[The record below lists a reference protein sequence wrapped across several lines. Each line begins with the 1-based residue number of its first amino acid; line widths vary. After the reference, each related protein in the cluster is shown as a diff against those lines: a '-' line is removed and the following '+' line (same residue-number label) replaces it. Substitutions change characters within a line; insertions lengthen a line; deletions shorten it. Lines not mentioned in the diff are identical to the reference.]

1 MLKRSYYGLLSTIS
15 LSAFGDAFGLLAM
28 EWLVYDLTGSKLA
41 MGALALSSGIPE
53 LLLRLLGS
61 PLADR
66 LHRVRF
72 MACLAAIRLLAIAL
86 PLGMGLAG
94 QLQLWHLFAAAGLS
108 GACAAL
114 FMPTAMAVIPGVAD
128 SRKLVRAFA
137 VIEGCKGA
145 AALLG
150 PALAG
155 ALTAASGA
163 LPALGINMLCYI
175 AAIATLLCLP
185 KLPKP
190 AKPDAASGGFSL
202 SLYLREMA
210 EGFTFYKQFPA
221 MFTIMLMAS
230 VSNLSSI
237 AVWTMMVPYV
247 REVLHRD
254 AAAMGT
260 LTTASALGM
269 LVGLGVISL
278 LGEITQRR
286 LVMLGSLG
294 TIGIITS
301 IWGLIPSFPF
311 ALAAVFVSGLLAP
324 FFSSLSSSLHGRLVP
339 GNLQGRVNS
348 IRFLIG
354 GSLTPFGAFAG
365 GAIAEAYG
373 VPALFI
379 AAGLLP
385 ALCAGAALLL
395 PGLRMLDGDLSALEA
410 RQRQGRRGGPHQTGD
425 VHNTGASPAG

>member
-1 MLKRSYYGLLSTIS
+1 MIKRSYYGLLSTIT

-28 EWLVYDLTGSKLA
+28 EWLVYELTGSKLA

-61 PLADR
+61 PLSDR

-72 MACLAAIRLLAIAL
+72 MACLATIRLLAIAL

-94 QLQLWHLFAAAGLS
+94 QLQLWHLFVAAGLS

-128 SRKLVRAFA
+128 SQKLVRAFA
-137 VIEGCKGA
+137 IIDGSKSA

-163 LPALGINMLCYI
+163 LPALSINMLCYV
-175 AAIATLLCLP
+175 AAITTLLCLK

-190 AKPDAASGGFSL
+190 SSAPSRFSI
-202 SLYLREMA
+202 SIYVREIA

-221 MFTIMLMAS
+221 MLTIMIMAS
-230 VSNLSSI
+230 ISNLSSI
-237 AVWTMMVPYV
+237 AVWTMMVPFV

-254 AAAMGT
+254 AATMGT
-260 LTTASALGM
+260 LSTVFALGT
-269 LVGLGVISL
+269 LVGLSVISMI
-278 LGEITQRR
+278 GEIKKRR
-286 LVMLGSLG
+286 FVMLGSLG
-294 TIGIITS
+294 TIGLVTS
-301 IWGLIPSFPF
+301 LWGLIPSFPF
-311 ALAAVFVSGLLAP
+311 ALIAVFATGTLGP
-324 FFSSLSSSLHGRLVP
+324 FFGSLSSSLHGRLVP
-339 GNLQGRVNS
+339 SNLQGRVNS

-354 GSLTPFGAFAG
+354 GALQPFGAFAG
-365 GAIAEAYG
+365 GAIAEHYG
-373 VPALFI
+373 VPVLFVI
-379 AAGLLP
+379 AGLLP
-385 ALCAGAALLL
+385 MLCASAALLL
-395 PGLRMLDGDLSALEA
+395 PGLKALDGDLSTLEA
-410 RQRQGRRGGPHQTGD
+410 THRRSVLEVPQGVAAKR
-425 VHNTGASPAG
+425 

>member
-1 MLKRSYYGLLSTIS
+1 MIKRSYYGLLSTIT

-28 EWLVYDLTGSKLA
+28 EWLVYELTGSKLA

-61 PLADR
+61 PLSDR

-94 QLQLWHLFAAAGLS
+94 QLQLWHLFVAAGLS

-137 VIEGCKGA
+137 IIDGSKSA
-145 AALLG
+145 AVLLG

-163 LPALGINMLCYI
+163 LPALSINMLCYV
-175 AAIATLLCLP
+175 AAITTLLCLQR
-185 KLPKP
+185 LPKP
-190 AKPDAASGGFSL
+190 SPAPGRFSITV
-202 SLYLREMA
+202 YVREIA

-221 MFTIMLMAS
+221 MLTIMMMAS
-230 VSNLSSI
+230 ISNLSSI
-237 AVWTMMVPYV
+237 AVWTMMVPFV

-254 AAAMGT
+254 AATMGT
-260 LTTASALGM
+260 LSTVFALGT
-269 LVGLGVISL
+269 LVGLSIISMI
-278 LGEITQRR
+278 GEIKKRR

-294 TIGIITS
+294 TIGLVTTL
-301 IWGLIPSFPF
+301 WGLFPSFSF
-311 ALAAVFVSGLLAP
+311 ALAAVFATGTIAP
-324 FFSSLSSSLHGRLVP
+324 FFGSLSSSLHGRLVP

-354 GSLTPFGAFAG
+354 GGLQPFGAFAG
-365 GAIAEAYG
+365 AAIAELYG
-373 VPALFI
+373 VPALFVI
-379 AAGLLP
+379 AGLLP
-385 ALCAGAALLL
+385 LLCASAALLL
-395 PGLRMLDGDLSALEA
+395 PGLKTLDGDLSTLEA
-410 RQRQGRRGGPHQTGD
+410 THKQPDAGVPPHK
-425 VHNTGASPAG
+425 VVAER

>member
-1 MLKRSYYGLLSTIS
+1 MIKRSYYGLLSTIT

-28 EWLVYDLTGSKLA
+28 EWLVYELTGSKLA

-61 PLADR
+61 PLSDR

-72 MACLAAIRLLAIAL
+72 MACLASIRLLAIAL
-86 PLGMGLAG
+86 PLGMGLTG
-94 QLQLWHLFAAAGLS
+94 QLQLWHLFVAAGLS

-114 FMPTAMAVIPGVAD
+114 FMPTAMAVIPGVAN

-137 VIEGCKGA
+137 IIDGSKSA

-155 ALTAASGA
+155 VLTAASGA

-175 AAIATLLCLP
+175 GAIATLLCLQ

-190 AKPDAASGGFSL
+190 SPTPDRFSI
-202 SLYLREMA
+202 SVYVREIA

-221 MFTIMLMAS
+221 MLTIMMMAS
-230 VSNLSSI
+230 ISNLSSV

-254 AAAMGT
+254 AATMGT
-260 LTTASALGM
+260 LSTVFALGT
-269 LVGLGVISL
+269 LVGLSIISMI
-278 LGEITQRR
+278 GEIKKRR

-294 TIGIITS
+294 AIGLSTTL
-301 IWGLIPSFPF
+301 WGLIPSFPF
-311 ALAAVFVSGLLAP
+311 ALAAVFANGALGP
-324 FFSSLSSSLHGRLVP
+324 FFGSLSSSLHGRLVP
-339 GNLQGRVNS
+339 SNLQGRVNS

-354 GSLTPFGAFAG
+354 GGLQPFGAFAG
-365 GAIAEAYG
+365 SAIAEHYG
-373 VPALFI
+373 VPVLFVI
-379 AAGLLP
+379 AGLLP
-385 ALCAGAALLL
+385 MLCASAAFLL
-395 PGLRMLDGDLSALEA
+395 PGLKMLDGDLSVLEA
-410 RQRQGRRGGPHQTGD
+410 THRRTDVGGSTQG
-425 VHNTGASPAG
+425 VVAKL

>member
-28 EWLVYDLTGSKLA
+28 EWLAYELTGSKLV
-41 MGALALSSGIPE
+41 MGALALTSGIPE

-61 PLADR
+61 PLSDR
-66 LHRVRF
+66 LPRVRF

-137 VIEGCKGA
+137 VIDGCKGA

-155 ALTAASGA
+155 VLTAASGS
-163 LPALGINMLCYI
+163 LPALGVNMLCYI

-190 AKPDAASGGFSL
+190 AAATSTPSISG
-202 SLYLREMA
+202 YIREIA

-221 MFTIMLMAS
+221 MLTIMLMAS

-254 AAAMGT
+254 AAAMGV
-260 LTTASALGM
+260 LTTASALGT

-278 LGEITQRR
+278 KGEITHRR
-286 LVMLGSLG
+286 LAMLGSLG

-301 IWGLIPSFPF
+301 IWGLIPSFSF
-311 ALAAVFVSGLLAP
+311 ALAAVFVSGALGP
-324 FFSSLSSSLHGRLVP
+324 FFGSLSSSLHGRLVP
-339 GNLQGRVNS
+339 ASLQGRVNS

-354 GSLTPFGAFAG
+354 GSLQPFGAFIG
-365 GAIAEAYG
+365 GAVAEAYG
-373 VPALFI
+373 VPALFL

-385 ALCAGAALLL
+385 ALCATAALLL
-395 PGLRMLDGDLSALEA
+395 PGLRMLDGDLAALEA
-410 RQRQGRRGGPHQTGD
+410 RHLQSSRP
-425 VHNTGASPAG
+425 ASAVQNLLAK

>member
-1 MLKRSYYGLLSTIS
+1 MIKRSYYGLLSTIT

-28 EWLVYDLTGSKLA
+28 EWLVYELTGSKLA

-61 PLADR
+61 PLSDR

-94 QLQLWHLFAAAGLS
+94 QLQLWHLFVAAGLS

-137 VIEGCKGA
+137 IIDGSKSA
-145 AALLG
+145 AVLLG

-163 LPALGINMLCYI
+163 LPALSINMLCYV
-175 AAIATLLCLP
+175 AAIITLLCLQ

-190 AKPDAASGGFSL
+190 SPAPGRFSITV
-202 SLYLREMA
+202 YVREIA

-221 MFTIMLMAS
+221 MLTIMMMAS
-230 VSNLSSI
+230 ISNLSSI
-237 AVWTMMVPYV
+237 AVWTMMVPFV

-254 AAAMGT
+254 AATMGT
-260 LTTASALGM
+260 LSTVFALGT
-269 LVGLGVISL
+269 LVGLSIISMI
-278 LGEITQRR
+278 GEIKKRR

-294 TIGIITS
+294 TIGLVTTL
-301 IWGLIPSFPF
+301 WGLFPSFSF
-311 ALAAVFVSGLLAP
+311 ALAAVFATGTIAP
-324 FFSSLSSSLHGRLVP
+324 FFGSLSSSLHGRLVP

-354 GSLTPFGAFAG
+354 GGLQPFGAFAG
-365 GAIAEAYG
+365 AAIAELYG
-373 VPALFI
+373 VPALFVI
-379 AAGLLP
+379 AGLLP
-385 ALCAGAALLL
+385 LLCAIAALLL
-395 PGLRMLDGDLSALEA
+395 PGLKTLDGDLSTLEA
-410 RQRQGRRGGPHQTGD
+410 THKPPDAGVPPHK
-425 VHNTGASPAG
+425 VVAER

>member
-28 EWLVYDLTGSKLA
+28 EWLVYELTGSKLA

-53 LLLRLLGS
+53 LVLRLIGS
-61 PLADR
+61 PLSDR
-66 LHRVRF
+66 LPRVRF
-72 MACLAAIRLLAIAL
+72 MACLAAVRLLAIAL

-137 VIEGCKGA
+137 VIDGCKGA

-155 ALTAASGA
+155 VITAASGA
-163 LPALGINMLCYI
+163 LPALGINMLCYT

-190 AKPDAASGGFSL
+190 DAAPGRFSL
-202 SLYLREMA
+202 AAYMREIA

-260 LTTASALGM
+260 LTTASALGT

-278 LGEITQRR
+278 LGEITHRR

-301 IWGLIPSFPF
+301 IWGLVPSIPF
-311 ALAAVFVSGLLAP
+311 ALAAVFVSGALGP
-324 FFSSLSSSLHGRLVP
+324 FFGSLSSSLHGRLVP

-354 GSLTPFGAFAG
+354 GSLTPLGAFAG

-373 VPALFI
+373 ISALFL

-385 ALCAGAALLL
+385 AIFAGTALFL
-395 PGLRMLDGDLSALEA
+395 PGLRMLDGDLSMLEA
-410 RQRQGRRGGPHQTGD
+410 RHLPNSRP
-425 VHNTGASPAG
+425 PAAAPGILAKR

>member
-1 MLKRSYYGLLSTIS
+1 MIKRSYYGLLSTIT

-28 EWLVYDLTGSKLA
+28 EWLVYELTGSKLA

-61 PLADR
+61 PLSDR

-94 QLQLWHLFAAAGLS
+94 QLQLWHLFVAAGLS

-137 VIEGCKGA
+137 IIDGSKSA
-145 AALLG
+145 AVLLG

-163 LPALGINMLCYI
+163 LPALSINMLCYV
-175 AAIATLLCLP
+175 AAITTLLCLQR
-185 KLPKP
+185 LPKP
-190 AKPDAASGGFSL
+190 SPAPGRFSITV
-202 SLYLREMA
+202 YVREIA

-221 MFTIMLMAS
+221 MLTIMMMAS
-230 VSNLSSI
+230 ISNLSSI
-237 AVWTMMVPYV
+237 AVWTMMVPFV

-254 AAAMGT
+254 AATMGT
-260 LTTASALGM
+260 LSTVFALGT
-269 LVGLGVISL
+269 LVGLSIISMI
-278 LGEITQRR
+278 GEIKKRR

-294 TIGIITS
+294 TIGLVTTL
-301 IWGLIPSFPF
+301 WGLFPSFSF
-311 ALAAVFVSGLLAP
+311 ALAAVFATGTIAP
-324 FFSSLSSSLHGRLVP
+324 FFGSLSSSLHGRLVP

-354 GSLTPFGAFAG
+354 GGLQPFGAFAG
-365 GAIAEAYG
+365 AAIAELYG
-373 VPALFI
+373 VPALFVI
-379 AAGLLP
+379 AGLLP
-385 ALCAGAALLL
+385 LLCASAALLL
-395 PGLRMLDGDLSALEA
+395 PGLKTLDGDLSTLEA
-410 RQRQGRRGGPHQTGD
+410 THRQPVVEGSSQSVVTER
-425 VHNTGASPAG
+425 

>member
-28 EWLVYDLTGSKLA
+28 EWLVYELTGSKLA

-53 LLLRLLGS
+53 LLFRLIGS

-66 LHRVRF
+66 LPRVRF

-137 VIEGCKGA
+137 VIDGCKGA
-145 AALLG
+145 ATLLG

-155 ALTAASGA
+155 VLTAASGA
-163 LPALGINMLCYI
+163 LPALGINLLCYT
-175 AAIATLLCLP
+175 AAIATLLYLP
-185 KLPKP
+185 KLPGPTTKP
-190 AKPDAASGGFSL
+190 AAALGGFSL
-202 SLYLREMA
+202 SLYMREMA

-221 MFTIMLMAS
+221 MLTIMFMAS

-254 AAAMGT
+254 AAALGT
-260 LTTASALGM
+260 LTTASALGS
-269 LVGLGVISL
+269 LVGLGVISV
-278 LGEITQRR
+278 LGEIQHRR
-286 LVMLGSLG
+286 LVMLCSLG
-294 TIGIITS
+294 AIGVMTS
-301 IWGLIPSFPF
+301 MWGLIPSFPF
-311 ALAAVFVSGLLAP
+311 ALAAVFISGALGP
-324 FFSSLSSSLHGRLVP
+324 FFGSLSSSLHGRLVP

-354 GSLTPFGAFAG
+354 GSLQPFGAFAG
-365 GAIAEAYG
+365 GAIAEIYG
-373 VPALFI
+373 VSALFL

-395 PGLRMLDGDLSALEA
+395 PGLRMLDGDLSMIEA
-410 RQRQGRRGGPHQTGD
+410 RYLQNSRPAVAPQGVTPA
-425 VHNTGASPAG
+425 ASAKR

>member
-28 EWLVYDLTGSKLA
+28 EWLAYELTGSKLV

-61 PLADR
+61 PLSDR
-66 LHRVRF
+66 LPRVRF

-137 VIEGCKGA
+137 VIDGCKGA

-155 ALTAASGA
+155 VLTAASGS
-163 LPALGINMLCYI
+163 LPALGVNMLCYI

-185 KLPKP
+185 KQPKP
-190 AKPDAASGGFSL
+190 AAATSRSSFSISG
-202 SLYLREMA
+202 YIREIA

-221 MFTIMLMAS
+221 MLMIMLMAS

-247 REVLHRD
+247 REVLHRN

-260 LTTASALGM
+260 LTTASALGT

-278 LGEITQRR
+278 LGEITHRR

-294 TIGIITS
+294 TIGVITS

-311 ALAAVFVSGLLAP
+311 ALAAVFVSGALGP
-324 FFSSLSSSLHGRLVP
+324 FFGSLSSSLHGRLVP
-339 GNLQGRVNS
+339 ASLQGRVNS

-354 GSLTPFGAFAG
+354 GSLQPFGAFIG
-365 GAIAEAYG
+365 GAVAEAYG
-373 VPALFI
+373 VPALFL

-385 ALCAGAALLL
+385 ALCAAAALLL
-395 PGLRMLDGDLSALEA
+395 PGLRMLDGDLAALEA
-410 RQRQGRRGGPHQTGD
+410 RHLKSSRP
-425 VHNTGASPAG
+425 ASAVQNMLAK

>member
-1 MLKRSYYGLLSTIS
+1 MIKRSYYGLLSTIT

-28 EWLVYDLTGSKLA
+28 EWLVYELTGSKLA

-61 PLADR
+61 PLSDR

-94 QLQLWHLFAAAGLS
+94 QLQLWHLFVAAGLS

-137 VIEGCKGA
+137 IIDGSKSA
-145 AALLG
+145 AVLLG

-163 LPALGINMLCYI
+163 LPALSINMLCYV
-175 AAIATLLCLP
+175 AAITTLLCLQ

-190 AKPDAASGGFSL
+190 SPAPGRFSIAI
-202 SLYLREMA
+202 YVREIA

-221 MFTIMLMAS
+221 MLTIMMMAS
-230 VSNLSSI
+230 ISNLSSI
-237 AVWTMMVPYV
+237 AVWTMMVPFV

-254 AAAMGT
+254 AATMGT
-260 LTTASALGM
+260 LSTVFALGT
-269 LVGLGVISL
+269 LVGLSVISMI
-278 LGEITQRR
+278 GEIKKRR
-286 LVMLGSLG
+286 FVMLGSLG
-294 TIGIITS
+294 TIGLVTTL
-301 IWGLIPSFPF
+301 WGLFPSFSF
-311 ALAAVFVSGLLAP
+311 ALAAVFATGTIGP
-324 FFSSLSSSLHGRLVP
+324 FFGSLSSSLHGRLVP
-339 GNLQGRVNS
+339 SNLQGRVNS

-354 GSLTPFGAFAG
+354 GGLQPFGAFTG
-365 GAIAEAYG
+365 GAIAELYG
-373 VPALFI
+373 VPTLFVI
-379 AAGLLP
+379 AGLLP
-385 ALCAGAALLL
+385 MLCASAALLL
-395 PGLRMLDGDLSALEA
+395 PGLKTLDGDLSTLEA
-410 RQRQGRRGGPHQTGD
+410 THRRPVVQSSSQSVVTER
-425 VHNTGASPAG
+425 

>member
-1 MLKRSYYGLLSTIS
+1 MIKRSYYGLLSTIT

-28 EWLVYDLTGSKLA
+28 EWLVYELTGSKLA

-61 PLADR
+61 PLSDR

-94 QLQLWHLFAAAGLS
+94 QLQLWHLFVAAGLS

-137 VIEGCKGA
+137 IIDGSKSA
-145 AALLG
+145 AVLLG

-163 LPALGINMLCYI
+163 LPALSINMLCYV
-175 AAIATLLCLP
+175 AAITTLLCLQ

-190 AKPDAASGGFSL
+190 SPAPGRFSIAI
-202 SLYLREMA
+202 YVREIA

-221 MFTIMLMAS
+221 MLTIMMMAS
-230 VSNLSSI
+230 ISNLSSI
-237 AVWTMMVPYV
+237 AVWTMMVPFV

-254 AAAMGT
+254 AATMGT
-260 LTTASALGM
+260 LSTVFALGT
-269 LVGLGVISL
+269 LVGLSVISMI
-278 LGEITQRR
+278 GEIKKRR
-286 LVMLGSLG
+286 FVMLGSLG
-294 TIGIITS
+294 TIGLVTTL
-301 IWGLIPSFPF
+301 WGLFPSFSF
-311 ALAAVFVSGLLAP
+311 ALAAVFATGTIGP
-324 FFSSLSSSLHGRLVP
+324 FFGSLSSSLHGRLVP
-339 GNLQGRVNS
+339 SNLQGRVNS

-354 GSLTPFGAFAG
+354 GGLQPFGAFA
-365 GAIAEAYG
+365 
-373 VPALFI
+373 
-379 AAGLLP
+379 
-385 ALCAGAALLL
+385 
-395 PGLRMLDGDLSALEA
+395 
-410 RQRQGRRGGPHQTGD
+410 
-425 VHNTGASPAG
+425 

>member
-1 MLKRSYYGLLSTIS
+1 MIKRSYYGLLSTIT

-28 EWLVYDLTGSKLA
+28 EWLVYELTGSKLA

-61 PLADR
+61 PLSDR

-94 QLQLWHLFAAAGLS
+94 QLQLWHLFVAAGLS

-128 SRKLVRAFA
+128 SQKLVRAFA
-137 VIEGCKGA
+137 IIDGSKSA
-145 AALLG
+145 AVLLG

-163 LPALGINMLCYI
+163 LPALSINMLCYV
-175 AAIATLLCLP
+175 AAIITLLCLQ

-190 AKPDAASGGFSL
+190 SPAPGRFSITV
-202 SLYLREMA
+202 YVREIA

-221 MFTIMLMAS
+221 MLTIMMMAS
-230 VSNLSSI
+230 ISNLSSI
-237 AVWTMMVPYV
+237 AVWTMMVPFV

-254 AAAMGT
+254 AATMGT
-260 LTTASALGM
+260 LSTVFALGT
-269 LVGLGVISL
+269 LVGLSIISMIR
-278 LGEITQRR
+278 EIKKRR

-294 TIGIITS
+294 TIGLVTTL
-301 IWGLIPSFPF
+301 WGLFPSFSF
-311 ALAAVFVSGLLAP
+311 ALAAVFATGTIAP
-324 FFSSLSSSLHGRLVP
+324 FFGSLSSSLHGRLVP

-354 GSLTPFGAFAG
+354 GGLQPFGAFAG
-365 GAIAEAYG
+365 AAIAELYG
-373 VPALFI
+373 VPALFVI
-379 AAGLLP
+379 AGLLP
-385 ALCAGAALLL
+385 LLCAIAALLL
-395 PGLRMLDGDLSALEA
+395 PGLKTLDGDLSTLEA
-410 RQRQGRRGGPHQTGD
+410 THKQPDAGVPPHK
-425 VHNTGASPAG
+425 VVAER

>member
-1 MLKRSYYGLLSTIS
+1 MIKRSYYGLLSTIT

-28 EWLVYDLTGSKLA
+28 EWLVYELTGSKLA

-61 PLADR
+61 PLSDR

-94 QLQLWHLFAAAGLS
+94 QLQLWHLFVAAGLS

-128 SRKLVRAFA
+128 SGKLVRAFA
-137 VIEGCKGA
+137 IIDGSKSA
-145 AALLG
+145 AVLLG

-163 LPALGINMLCYI
+163 LPALSINMLCYV
-175 AAIATLLCLP
+175 AAITTLLCLQ

-190 AKPDAASGGFSL
+190 SPAPGRFSITV
-202 SLYLREMA
+202 YVREIA
-210 EGFTFYKQFPA
+210 EGFIFYKQFPA
-221 MFTIMLMAS
+221 MLTIMMMAS
-230 VSNLSSI
+230 ISNLSSI
-237 AVWTMMVPYV
+237 AVWTMMVPFV

-254 AAAMGT
+254 AATMGT
-260 LTTASALGM
+260 LSTVFALGT
-269 LVGLGVISL
+269 LVGLSIISMI
-278 LGEITQRR
+278 GEIKKRR

-294 TIGIITS
+294 TIGLVTTL
-301 IWGLIPSFPF
+301 WGLFPSFSF
-311 ALAAVFVSGLLAP
+311 ALAAVFATGTIAP
-324 FFSSLSSSLHGRLVP
+324 FFGSLSSSLHGRLVP

-354 GSLTPFGAFAG
+354 GGLQPFGAFAG
-365 GAIAEAYG
+365 AAIAELYG
-373 VPALFI
+373 VPALFVI
-379 AAGLLP
+379 AGLLP
-385 ALCAGAALLL
+385 LLCAIAALLL
-395 PGLRMLDGDLSALEA
+395 PGLKTLDGDLSTLEA
-410 RQRQGRRGGPHQTGD
+410 THRRPVVEGSSQSVVTER
-425 VHNTGASPAG
+425 

>member
-1 MLKRSYYGLLSTIS
+1 MKKRSYYGLLSTIS

-28 EWLVYDLTGSKLA
+28 EWLVYELTGSKLA

-61 PLADR
+61 PLSDR

-94 QLQLWHLFAAAGLS
+94 KLELWHLFAAASLS

-114 FMPTAMAVIPGVAD
+114 FMPTAMAVIPGVTD

-137 VIEGCKGA
+137 IIDGCKGA

-155 ALTAASGA
+155 VLTAASGA
-163 LPALGINMLCYI
+163 LPALGINAVCYT

-185 KLPKP
+185 KMPKP
-190 AKPDAASGGFSL
+190 SPRSGTFSIPA
-202 SLYLREMA
+202 YMREIA

-221 MFTIMLMAS
+221 MLTIMMMAS
-230 VSNLSSI
+230 ISNLSSV

-260 LTTASALGM
+260 LTTASALGT
-269 LVGLGVISL
+269 LTGLGIISL
-278 LGEITQRR
+278 LGEIKRR
-286 LVMLGSLG
+286 RFVMLGSLG
-294 TIGIITS
+294 AIGLSTAL
-301 IWGLIPSFPF
+301 WGLIPSFPF
-311 ALAAVFVSGLLAP
+311 ALTAVFAAGVLGP
-324 FFSSLSSSLHGRLVP
+324 FFGSLSSSLHGRLVP

-354 GSLTPFGAFAG
+354 GSLQPFGAFAG
-365 GAIAEAYG
+365 GAVAELYG
-373 VPALFI
+373 VPALFL

-385 ALCAGAALLL
+385 LLCAGLALLL
-395 PGLRMLDGDLSALEA
+395 PGLKALDGDLSALEA
-410 RQRQGRRGGPHQTGD
+410 KTRQSGGTFVAQ
-425 VHNTGASPAG
+425 NAIAEQ

>member
-1 MLKRSYYGLLSTIS
+1 MIKRSYYGLLSTIT

-28 EWLVYDLTGSKLA
+28 EWLVYELTGSKLA

-61 PLADR
+61 PLSDR

-94 QLQLWHLFAAAGLS
+94 QLQLWHLFVAAGLS

-137 VIEGCKGA
+137 IIDGSKSA
-145 AALLG
+145 AVLLG

-163 LPALGINMLCYI
+163 LPALSINMLCYV
-175 AAIATLLCLP
+175 AAIITLLCLQ

-190 AKPDAASGGFSL
+190 SPAPGRFSITV
-202 SLYLREMA
+202 YVREIA

-221 MFTIMLMAS
+221 MLTIMMMAS
-230 VSNLSSI
+230 ISNLSSI
-237 AVWTMMVPYV
+237 AVWTMMVPFV

-254 AAAMGT
+254 AATMGT
-260 LTTASALGM
+260 LSTVFALGT
-269 LVGLGVISL
+269 LVGLSIISMI
-278 LGEITQRR
+278 GEIKKRR

-294 TIGIITS
+294 TIGLVTTL
-301 IWGLIPSFPF
+301 WGLFPSFSF
-311 ALAAVFVSGLLAP
+311 ALAAVFATGTIAP
-324 FFSSLSSSLHGRLVP
+324 FFGSLSSSLHGRLVP

-354 GSLTPFGAFAG
+354 GGLQPFGAFAG
-365 GAIAEAYG
+365 AAIAELYG
-373 VPALFI
+373 VPALFVI
-379 AAGLLP
+379 AGLLP
-385 ALCAGAALLL
+385 LLCAIAALLL
-395 PGLRMLDGDLSALEA
+395 PGLKTLDGDLSILEA
-410 RQRQGRRGGPHQTGD
+410 THKPPDAGVPPHK
-425 VHNTGASPAG
+425 VVAER

>member
-1 MLKRSYYGLLSTIS
+1 MIKRSYYGLLSTIT

-28 EWLVYDLTGSKLA
+28 EWLVYELTGSKLA

-61 PLADR
+61 PLSDR

-72 MACLAAIRLLAIAL
+72 MACLAPIRLLAIAL

-94 QLQLWHLFAAAGLS
+94 QLQLWHLFVAAGLS

-128 SRKLVRAFA
+128 SGKLVRAFA
-137 VIEGCKGA
+137 IIDGSKSA
-145 AALLG
+145 AVLLG

-163 LPALGINMLCYI
+163 LPALSINMLCYV
-175 AAIATLLCLP
+175 AAITTLLCLQ

-190 AKPDAASGGFSL
+190 SPAPGRFSITV
-202 SLYLREMA
+202 YVREIA
-210 EGFTFYKQFPA
+210 EGFIFYKQFPA
-221 MFTIMLMAS
+221 MLTIMMMAS
-230 VSNLSSI
+230 ISNLSSI
-237 AVWTMMVPYV
+237 AVWTMMVPFV

-254 AAAMGT
+254 AATMGT
-260 LTTASALGM
+260 LSTVFALGT
-269 LVGLGVISL
+269 LVGLSIISMI
-278 LGEITQRR
+278 GEIKKRR

-294 TIGIITS
+294 TIGLVTTL
-301 IWGLIPSFPF
+301 WGLFPSFSF
-311 ALAAVFVSGLLAP
+311 ALAAVFATGTIAP
-324 FFSSLSSSLHGRLVP
+324 FFGSLSSSLHGRLVP

-354 GSLTPFGAFAG
+354 GGLQPFGAFAG
-365 GAIAEAYG
+365 AAIAELYG
-373 VPALFI
+373 VPALFVI
-379 AAGLLP
+379 AGLLP
-385 ALCAGAALLL
+385 LLCAIAALLL
-395 PGLRMLDGDLSALEA
+395 PGLKTLDGDLSTLEA
-410 RQRQGRRGGPHQTGD
+410 THRRPVVECSSQSVVTER
-425 VHNTGASPAG
+425 

>member
-1 MLKRSYYGLLSTIS
+1 MIKRSYYGLLSTIT

-28 EWLVYDLTGSKLA
+28 EWLVYELTGSKLA

-61 PLADR
+61 PLSDR

-94 QLQLWHLFAAAGLS
+94 QLQLWHLFVAAGLS

-137 VIEGCKGA
+137 IIDGSKSA
-145 AALLG
+145 AVLLG

-163 LPALGINMLCYI
+163 LPALSINMLCYV
-175 AAIATLLCLP
+175 AAITTLLCLQ

-190 AKPDAASGGFSL
+190 SPAPGRFSITV
-202 SLYLREMA
+202 YVREIA

-221 MFTIMLMAS
+221 MLTIMMMAS
-230 VSNLSSI
+230 ISNLSSI
-237 AVWTMMVPYV
+237 AVWTMMVPFV

-254 AAAMGT
+254 AATMGT
-260 LTTASALGM
+260 LSTVFALGT
-269 LVGLGVISL
+269 LVGLSIISMI
-278 LGEITQRR
+278 GEIKKRR
-286 LVMLGSLG
+286 LVMLSSLG
-294 TIGIITS
+294 TIGLVTTL
-301 IWGLIPSFPF
+301 WGLFPSFSF
-311 ALAAVFVSGLLAP
+311 ALAAVFATGTIAP
-324 FFSSLSSSLHGRLVP
+324 FFGSLSSSLHGRLVP

-354 GSLTPFGAFAG
+354 GGLQPFGAFAG
-365 GAIAEAYG
+365 AAIAELYG
-373 VPALFI
+373 VPALFVI
-379 AAGLLP
+379 AGLLP
-385 ALCAGAALLL
+385 LLCASAALLL
-395 PGLRMLDGDLSALEA
+395 PGLKTLDGDLSTLEA
-410 RQRQGRRGGPHQTGD
+410 THKQPDAGVPPHK
-425 VHNTGASPAG
+425 VVAER

>member
-1 MLKRSYYGLLSTIS
+1 MIKRSYYGLLSTIT

-28 EWLVYDLTGSKLA
+28 EWLVYELTGSKLA

-61 PLADR
+61 PLSDR

-94 QLQLWHLFAAAGLS
+94 QLQLWHLFVAAGLS

-137 VIEGCKGA
+137 IIDGSKSA
-145 AALLG
+145 AVLLG

-163 LPALGINMLCYI
+163 LPALSINMLCYV
-175 AAIATLLCLP
+175 AAITTLLCLQR
-185 KLPKP
+185 LPKP
-190 AKPDAASGGFSL
+190 SPAPGRFSITV
-202 SLYLREMA
+202 YVREIA

-221 MFTIMLMAS
+221 MLTIMMMAS
-230 VSNLSSI
+230 ISNLSSI
-237 AVWTMMVPYV
+237 AVWTMMVPFV

-254 AAAMGT
+254 AATMGT
-260 LTTASALGM
+260 LSTVFALGT
-269 LVGLGVISL
+269 LVGLSIISMI
-278 LGEITQRR
+278 GEIKKRR

-294 TIGIITS
+294 TIGLVTTL
-301 IWGLIPSFPF
+301 WGLFPSFSF
-311 ALAAVFVSGLLAP
+311 ALAAVFATGTIAP
-324 FFSSLSSSLHGRLVP
+324 FFGSLSSSLHGRLVP

-348 IRFLIG
+348 IRF
-354 GSLTPFGAFAG
+354 
-365 GAIAEAYG
+365 
-373 VPALFI
+373 
-379 AAGLLP
+379 
-385 ALCAGAALLL
+385 
-395 PGLRMLDGDLSALEA
+395 
-410 RQRQGRRGGPHQTGD
+410 
-425 VHNTGASPAG
+425 

>member
-1 MLKRSYYGLLSTIS
+1 MIKRSYYGLLSTIT

-28 EWLVYDLTGSKLA
+28 EWLVYELTGSKLA

-61 PLADR
+61 PLSDR

-94 QLQLWHLFAAAGLS
+94 QLQLWHLFVAASLS

-137 VIEGCKGA
+137 IIDGSKSA
-145 AALLG
+145 AVLLG

-163 LPALGINMLCYI
+163 LPALGINMLCYL
-175 AAIATLLCLP
+175 AAITTLLSLQ
-185 KLPKP
+185 KLPK
-190 AKPDAASGGFSL
+190 ASPTQGRFSL
-202 SLYLREMA
+202 SVYVREIA

-221 MFTIMLMAS
+221 MLMIMVMAS
-230 VSNLSSI
+230 ISNLSSI
-237 AVWTMMVPYV
+237 AVWTMMVPFV

-254 AAAMGT
+254 AATMGT
-260 LTTASALGM
+260 LSTVFALGT
-269 LVGLGVISL
+269 LVGLSVISMI
-278 LGEITQRR
+278 GEIKKRR

-294 TIGIITS
+294 TIGLVTS
-301 IWGLIPSFPF
+301 LWGLVPSFPF
-311 ALAAVFVSGLLAP
+311 ALAAVFATGTLSP
-324 FFSSLSSSLHGRLVP
+324 FFGSLSSSLHGRLVP
-339 GNLQGRVNS
+339 SNLQGRVNS

-354 GSLTPFGAFAG
+354 GSLQPFGAFAG
-365 GAIAEAYG
+365 GAIAEHYG
-373 VPALFI
+373 VPVLFLI
-379 AAGLLP
+379 AGLLP
-385 ALCAGAALLL
+385 MLCASAALLL
-395 PGLRMLDGDLSALEA
+395 PGLKALDGDLSALEVTH
-410 RQRQGRRGGPHQTGD
+410 RRNNVGNATHSVTA
-425 VHNTGASPAG
+425 NR

>member
-28 EWLVYDLTGSKLA
+28 EWLVYELTGSKLA

-53 LLLRLLGS
+53 LLLRLIGS

-66 LHRVRF
+66 LPRVRF
-72 MACLAAIRLLAIAL
+72 MACLAAVRLLAIAL

-137 VIEGCKGA
+137 VIDGCKGA

-155 ALTAASGA
+155 VITAASGA
-163 LPALGINMLCYI
+163 LPALGINMLCYT

-190 AKPDAASGGFSL
+190 DTAPGSFTLTA
-202 SLYLREMA
+202 YMREIA

-260 LTTASALGM
+260 LTTASALGT
-269 LVGLGVISL
+269 LAGLGVISL
-278 LGEITQRR
+278 LGEITHRR

-294 TIGIITS
+294 TIGVITS
-301 IWGLIPSFPF
+301 IWGLVPSFPF
-311 ALAAVFVSGLLAP
+311 ALAAVFVSGALGP
-324 FFSSLSSSLHGRLVP
+324 FFGSLSSSLHGRLVP

-354 GSLTPFGAFAG
+354 GSLTPLGAFAG

-373 VPALFI
+373 ISALFL

-385 ALCAGAALLL
+385 AVFAGTALLL
-395 PGLRMLDGDLSALEA
+395 PGLRMLDGDLSMLEA
-410 RQRQGRRGGPHQTGD
+410 RHLQNSRP
-425 VHNTGASPAG
+425 PAVAPGVLAKR